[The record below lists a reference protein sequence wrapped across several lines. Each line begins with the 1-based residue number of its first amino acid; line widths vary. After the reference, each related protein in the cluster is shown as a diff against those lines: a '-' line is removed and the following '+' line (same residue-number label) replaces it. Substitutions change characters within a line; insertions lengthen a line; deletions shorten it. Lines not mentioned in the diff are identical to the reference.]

1 MEIVDIDI
9 TGGTYTNADA
19 TLNALI
25 TERYVDMMTCMEK
38 LNITQMLTHLYY
50 NNCEY
55 RCTIKNIL

>member
-38 LNITQMLTHLYY
+38 LNIT
-50 NNCEY
+50 
-55 RCTIKNIL
+55 